1 MKYLNNV
8 LLLSLAVAVSCNN
21 KKEEDAPSTPEEVV
35 PVVEAVESNLIWS
48 DEFEGESLNTD
59 DWRFETGANGWGNNE
74 WQHYTNGTNADVSD
88 GKLIITAKKTG
99 PGQQV
104 GDYSS
109 TRLLSKQTFKYGR
122 VEIRAKMP
130 DNQGNGLW
138 PALWM
143 LGEDI
148 GTTGWPDCGEI
159 DLMEYVSYNP
169 NHVVQTIH
177 SVANN
182 HSNGTQISTGE
193 LPLETI
199 EEAFH
204 NYGLIWQED
213 KLEFYLDTPDTI
225 TLTIDRPANFDNNNW
240 PFNKEFFFILNIAVG
255 GNWGGLQGVDDSI
268 FPAKMEVDYVRVYS
282 L

>member
-1 MKYLNNV
+1 MKNLKNV
-8 LLLSLAVAVSCNN
+8 LLLSLLVLASCDTSETENTPA
-21 KKEEDAPSTPEEVV
+21 APEVTV
-35 PVVEAVESNLIWS
+35 PVVETGEGNLIWS
-48 DEFEGESLNTD
+48 DEFNSSSLNTD

-74 WQHYTNGTNADVSD
+74 WQNYTNGANAEVNN
-88 GKLIITAKKTG
+88 GNLIITAKKVG
-99 PGQQV
+99 PGQNV
-104 GDYSS
+104 GDYTS

-130 DNQGNGLW
+130 DHQGNGLW

-148 GTTGWPDCGEI
+148 FTIGWPDCGEI
-159 DLMEYVSYNP
+159 DLMEYVSYDP

-193 LPLETI
+193 IPFDTI
-199 EEAFH
+199 EEEFH
-204 NYGLIWQED
+204 NYGLIWQEN
-213 KLEFYLDTPDTI
+213 KLEFYLDIPDNI
-225 TLTIDRPANFDNNNW
+225 TLTINRPASYNNDNW
-240 PFNKEFFFILNIAVG
+240 PFNKEYFFILNIAVG
-255 GNWGGLQGVDDSI
+255 GNWGGLEGVDDAI
-268 FPAKMEVDYVRVYS
+268 FPAKMEVDYVRVYA

>member
-1 MKYLNNV
+1 MKFLNNV
-8 LLLSLAVAVSCNN
+8 LLLSLVVAVSCNN
-21 KKEEDAPSTPEEVV
+21 KKAEDTPSTPEEVV

-74 WQHYTNGTNADVSD
+74 WQNYTNGANAGVSD

-104 GDYSS
+104 GDYTS

-130 DNQGNGLW
+130 DHQGNGLW

-148 GTTGWPDCGEI
+148 GTIGWPDCGEI

-255 GNWGGLQGVDDSI
+255 GNWGGLEGVDDSI